1 MTRFGTFQS
10 VRRMEDPRFLTGRGR
25 YVDDIA
31 PPGALHAMVLRAP
44 VAHAAVTR
52 LDVTAARALPGV
64 ALVLTAADLGAA
76 GVVLEMRGAVMT
88 GSDGR
93 KGAAPP
99 RPVLALDRLR
109 FVGEAVALVAAESRD
124 AARDALEAIMLDAE
138 DLPVKLD
145 LAPGGPALHP
155 EAPDNIAYDWQAGD
169 APAVAAALAASA
181 RVIRLEVGHN
191 RVMANSLEPRACHAQ
206 WEGGRLHFCYSG
218 QGVWPQK
225 KELARHF
232 GLDRE
237 QVRVTTPDVGG
248 GFGMKGTTYPEYV
261 AVAEAARRLGRP
273 VRWQA
278 ERTESMLSDNAGR
291 DLVAV
296 AEMGFDSANRITAYR
311 VEVMSNLGAYNSQY
325 GQEIQS
331 DLFAKVLTG
340 CYDIPLAHLRARGVY
355 TNMTQVD
362 AYRGAGRPEAITTI
376 ERVMDEAARQLG
388 VDRFA
393 LREANFIRHFPY
405 RTATG
410 EVIDV
415 GDFGRVLA
423 RVRADGD
430 AAGFA
435 ARRAASDSQG
445 LRRGMGLCCYVEA
458 IVGDDFESAKIEFHD
473 DGTVS
478 LYVGTQSNGQ
488 GHETVYAQ
496 FLSERTGIPVG
507 AIRIVQGD
515 SDRIARGGG
524 TGGSRS
530 VTVQS
535 TATLAVID
543 AMLAAYLPFLE
554 EALGAPGVTFGEGTF
569 RAPGSNRTLT
579 LVEAADLARRQGR
592 ADLLLHQ
599 AKATLAARSYPNGAH
614 LAEVEVDPETGQVR
628 VVRYSVTDD
637 FGVIMHP
644 TLAEGQVHGG
654 VAQGIGQAVTERSVH
669 DAAGQLLTASFMDY
683 ALPRAEDVPFLS
695 FSTEPVPSTGNP
707 LGMKGCGEAGTVG
720 ALAAVSNAVCDALA
734 PLGVRQADMPFT
746 PGRVWQMLQ
755 DAGADRQA

>member
-1 MTRFGTFQS
+1 MTKFGTFQT

-31 PPGALHAMVLRAP
+31 PPEALYAMFLRAP
-44 VAHAAVTR
+44 VAHARITR
-52 LDVTAARALPGV
+52 LDTAAARALPGV
-64 ALVLTAADLGAA
+64 ALVLTAEDLREA
-76 GVVLEMRGAVMT
+76 GIILEMRGAVMT

-93 KGAAPP
+93 EGAAPP
-99 RPVLALDRLR
+99 RPVLAVDRLR
-109 FVGEAVALVAAESRD
+109 FVGEAVAMVVAESRD
-124 AARDALEAIMLDAE
+124 AARDALEAIVLDTE
-138 DLPVKLD
+138 DMPVKLD
-145 LAPGGPALHP
+145 LAPGGAALHP
-155 EAPDNIAYDWQAGD
+155 EAPDNVAYDWQTGD
-169 APAVAAALAASA
+169 AAAVAAALAAA
-181 RVIRLEVGHN
+181 AQVLRLEVGHN
-191 RVMANSLEPRACHAQ
+191 RVMANSLEPRTCYAD
-206 WEGGRLHFCYSG
+206 WDGGRLHFCYSG

-261 AVAEAARRLGRP
+261 VVGEAARRLGRP

-278 ERTESMLSDNAGR
+278 ERTEAMLSDNAGR

-296 AEMGFDSANRITAYR
+296 AEMGFDAANRITAYR
-311 VEVMSNLGAYNSQY
+311 VEVLSNLGAYNSQY

-340 CYDIPLAHLRARGVY
+340 CYDIPLAHLRTRGIY

-376 ERVMDEAARQLG
+376 ERVMDAAARHLG
-388 VDRFA
+388 VDAFA
-393 LREANFIRHFPY
+393 LREANFIRRFPY

-435 ARRAASDSQG
+435 ARRAASEARG

-458 IVGDDFESAKIEFHD
+458 IVGDDFESARLEFND

-478 LYVGTQSNGQ
+478 HLVGTQSNGQ

-496 FLSERTGIPVG
+496 FLSERTGIPVE

-543 AMLAAYLPFLE
+543 VMLAAYVPFLE
-554 EALGAPGVTFGEGTF
+554 EALGAPGVAFADGTF
-569 RAPGSNRTLT
+569 RAPGSNLTLT
-579 LVEAADLARRQGR
+579 LIEAADLARRHGR
-592 ADLLLHQ
+592 ADLLQHQ

-614 LAEVEVDPETGQVR
+614 LAEVEVDPETGQVT
-628 VVRYSVTDD
+628 VVRYAVTDD
-637 FGVIMHP
+637 FGVLMHP
-644 TLAEGQVHGG
+644 VLAEGQVHGG
-654 VAQGIGQAVTERSVH
+654 VAQGIGQAVTERAVH
-669 DAAGQLLTASFMDY
+669 DASGQLLTASFMDY
-683 ALPRAEDVPFLS
+683 ALPRAADLPFLS

-720 ALAAVSNAVCDALA
+720 ALAAVSNAVGDALA
-734 PLGVRQADMPFT
+734 PLGVTQADMPFT

-755 DAGADRQA
+755 DARRPG